1 MRNISKGPVSI
12 LPSTPRTAQGT
23 RKTKNQSLNQLG
35 IAKRSVNLK
44 NYPVQQAQDLYK
56 KNQMELPIVRI
67 KLKSQSKSV
76 RRGSTAPKYTR
87 GEVGSPSEQTI

>member
-1 MRNISKGPVSI
+1 
-12 LPSTPRTAQGT
+12 
-23 RKTKNQSLNQLG
+23 
-35 IAKRSVNLK
+35 
-44 NYPVQQAQDLYK
+44 
-56 KNQMELPIVRI
+56 MELPIVRI